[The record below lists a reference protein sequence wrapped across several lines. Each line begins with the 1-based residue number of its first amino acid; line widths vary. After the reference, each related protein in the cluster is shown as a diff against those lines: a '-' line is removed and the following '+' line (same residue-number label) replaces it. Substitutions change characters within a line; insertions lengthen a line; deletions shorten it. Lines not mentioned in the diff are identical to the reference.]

1 MKKYFS
7 ENESEFYSKKE
18 IYNSLPIGIL
28 FFDENLIIK
37 FVNQNIYNFNIIDK
51 KILKEESVSIL
62 DPNLFTQKNIIEEIN
77 NLHLGNPFEKIIKST
92 KTSDGGEII
101 VCVKGLPIFIDDKF
115 KGGLIVIEDF
125 KLFNDAV
132 NIESDLNSKLIE
144 RFTSK
149 LFDLFLLIEPN
160 GNIFFKKGSFVEKYF
175 SKKKNEKEFIQN
187 YFKSTQFEELLTTV
201 NEQNEYV
208 NSTLTMSIGK
218 NDFFVNVQFILI
230 ETEEKKIIAIVIKD
244 ITEEKN
250 KIALV
255 ELELSELRKNQSITE
270 AITDAIISLNEKGE
284 IIFWNRSAE
293 KLFGYSRSE
302 VYGKSILK
310 ITRAFEQ
317 KELSQIVAKLR
328 ATPVYKSIFNFI
340 TKDKNERIGEFTFTS
355 LQNESSI
362 VDQILLVCAD
372 ITESFF
378 TEQSLKKSESLF
390 KTIVSNC
397 TAMICTFDDKAKL
410 TYANKN
416 FSNSFGI
423 NSIEGVSLFSLFD
436 SSENKI
442 NKTNFVTLAKNN
454 ETNIELARFNS
465 DNTKQIFSAK
475 FSTIPLE
482 ENSSQIY
489 LGIFYDVTEK
499 KKFEQELFL
508 MRSVF
513 ASTNDGIALEFE
525 DEFILVNDSFANI
538 LGYEVGTDLIGKL
551 STDFFVSE
559 EKEKLSNFLKKKKK
573 SGKLLDRSEF
583 IAKKLDGSIITL
595 EVSITNF
602 SFDEKQFNV
611 LIIRDITERKIYE
624 KTLAESE
631 EKYRS
636 ITENIDDFFWI
647 GERINN
653 KIRIVF
659 FTKSIEKVT
668 GYSSEEIRRSSHSF
682 FRGIHYSD
690 FPKVKEKLKKFYAN
704 SYKNSDEVEFRFI
717 HKQGQTIWLRDKVTV
732 VRDIHGVV
740 QKIYGLISNISLQ
753 KKAEDELK
761 KSADDLKKLN
771 DTKDRF
777 ISIISHDLRTPF
789 SSILGFT
796 DLLINDDELSSD
808 ERHKY
813 VEYIQESAN
822 GMLTFVNSLLDW
834 TRIQTGRIK
843 FEPRI
848 FGLHEIVNSTL
859 VTLSGEALKKGI
871 NLKNNVEKEL
881 DVFVDQTLIIQAL
894 INLISNALK
903 FSYSGGAITVSA
915 TDSNQSRF
923 IEVSVTDTGVGIS
936 EENQSKLFGF
946 DSKFTS
952 EGTAGEKGSGL
963 GLSLVK
969 EIIEKHGGKIW
980 LNSKVGAGTTFFF
993 QLPRASSTIL
1003 LVDDS
1008 NTDRVLYTKIIKNL
1022 IDDYEIVTARDGKE
1036 AIEYIRTSP
1045 PALVITDHMMP
1056 NMNGYELVVE
1066 ISKLNLKGKPKV
1078 IVLSSELSKG
1088 DVYAYNDLGVE
1099 YLFPKPANLNNL
1111 KSAIEKLLKQI
1122 PK

>member
-1 MKKYFS
+1 M
-7 ENESEFYSKKE
+7 
-18 IYNSLPIGIL
+18 L
-28 FFDENLIIK
+28 F
-37 FVNQNIYNFNIIDK
+37 
-51 KILKEESVSIL
+51 
-62 DPNLFTQKNIIEEIN
+62 
-77 NLHLGNPFEKIIKST
+77 
-92 KTSDGGEII
+92 
-101 VCVKGLPIFIDDKF
+101 
-115 KGGLIVIEDF
+115 
-125 KLFNDAV
+125 
-132 NIESDLNSKLIE
+132 
-144 RFTSK
+144 
-149 LFDLFLLIEPN
+149 
-160 GNIFFKKGSFVEKYF
+160 
-175 SKKKNEKEFIQN
+175 
-187 YFKSTQFEELLTTV
+187 
-201 NEQNEYV
+201 
-208 NSTLTMSIGK
+208 
-218 NDFFVNVQFILI
+218 
-230 ETEEKKIIAIVIKD
+230 
-244 ITEEKN
+244 
-250 KIALV
+250 
-255 ELELSELRKNQSITE
+255 
-270 AITDAIISLNEKGE
+270 
-284 IIFWNRSAE
+284 RS
-293 KLFGYSRSE
+293 
-302 VYGKSILK
+302 
-310 ITRAFEQ
+310 
-317 KELSQIVAKLR
+317 
-328 ATPVYKSIFNFI
+328 
-340 TKDKNERIGEFTFTS
+340 
-355 LQNESSI
+355 
-362 VDQILLVCAD
+362 
-372 ITESFF
+372 
-378 TEQSLKKSESLF
+378 
-390 KTIVSNC
+390 
-397 TAMICTFDDKAKL
+397 
-410 TYANKN
+410 
-416 FSNSFGI
+416 
-423 NSIEGVSLFSLFD
+423 
-436 SSENKI
+436 
-442 NKTNFVTLAKNN
+442 
-454 ETNIELARFNS
+454 
-465 DNTKQIFSAK
+465 
-475 FSTIPLE
+475 
-482 ENSSQIY
+482 
-489 LGIFYDVTEK
+489 
-499 KKFEQELFL
+499 
-508 MRSVF
+508 
-513 ASTNDGIALEFE
+513 
-525 DEFILVNDSFANI
+525 
-538 LGYEVGTDLIGKL
+538 
-551 STDFFVSE
+551 
-559 EKEKLSNFLKKKKK
+559 
-573 SGKLLDRSEF
+573 
-583 IAKKLDGSIITL
+583 
-595 EVSITNF
+595 
-602 SFDEKQFNV
+602 
-611 LIIRDITERKIYE
+611 
-624 KTLAESE
+624 
-631 EKYRS
+631 
-636 ITENIDDFFWI
+636 
-647 GERINN
+647 
-653 KIRIVF
+653 
-659 FTKSIEKVT
+659 
-668 GYSSEEIRRSSHSF
+668 
-682 FRGIHYSD
+682 
-690 FPKVKEKLKKFYAN
+690 
-704 SYKNSDEVEFRFI
+704 
-717 HKQGQTIWLRDKVTV
+717 GQTIWLRDKVTV

-871 NLKNNVEKEL
+871 NLKNNVEKEF

-952 EGTAGEKGSGL
+952 EGTSGEKGSGL

-1066 ISKLNLKGKPKV
+1066 ISKLNLKEKPQV

-1099 YLFPKPANLNNL
+1099 YLFPKPAN
-1111 KSAIEKLLKQI
+1111 
-1122 PK
+1122 